1 MMKNLVQKTN
11 NLIKER
17 NLSYS
22 PELFNQL
29 FEELKNNTQNLEEEN
44 IRVSKLNTN
53 KDRKKLDFIKMSA
66 YGMNKRPY

>member
-1 MMKNLVQKTN
+1 MTTLVQKTN